1 MIEKHN
7 SQVVFENNTIMF
19 PSQVLPKYVSGFK
32 NMAPLREEVMQA
44 KLYQFSAFQIHIKIQ
59 GHCFFIIAKKTPQ
72 EQISENRIW
81 HCPEIIFFLF

>member
-7 SQVVFENNTIMF
+7 SQAVFENNTIMF

-44 KLYQFSAFQIHIKIQ
+44 KLYQFSAFKFTSKFRVIVSSSLP
-59 GHCFFIIAKKTPQ
+59 KKPLR
-72 EQISENRIW
+72 NK
-81 HCPEIIFFLF
+81 